1 MTRSLAG
8 GRPRERRTDDVR
20 ALFAARANCSAGA
33 QRSLRPASRRGAV
46 GRPPGTTLDA
56 LLAGNRH
63 RLAARR
69 WRRRDRRPLGDAG
82 RREGTGHL
90 GSPSGGGGDD
100 RVEALEVRERPLSAV
115 RSRREPDPPAGTAM
129 AWNARRRRCRM
140 LRARWGRARPGGG
153 MPRLATLTLVCLAI
167 AGCGDREN
175 ACTRA
180 GGTIVRRQCCT
191 SAPNFPNTCAIGA
204 CSCSPAN
211 SAPLDVCQCPA
222 GECFDGEA
230 CVTRQGQMRRVPP
243 RPNRAVVDP

>member
-1 MTRSLAG
+1 MTRSLAA
-8 GRPRERRTDDVR
+8 GRPRDRRADDVR

-69 WRRRDRRPLGDAG
+69 LRRRDRRPLGDAG
-82 RREGTGHL
+82 RRAGTGHL
-90 GSPSGGGGDD
+90 GSPSGGGAD
-100 RVEALEVRERPLSAV
+100 
-115 RSRREPDPPAGTAM
+115 
-129 AWNARRRRCRM
+129 RCRM

-180 GGTIVRRQCCT
+180 GETIVHPT
-191 SAPNFPNTCAIGA
+191 V
-204 CSCSPAN
+204 
-211 SAPLDVCQCPA
+211 L
-222 GECFDGEA
+222 
-230 CVTRQGQMRRVPP
+230 P
-243 RPNRAVVDP
+243 RPRAGRGAPRRAALGSNVGTPRANASWRP